1 MTHSKFPWTNHPH
14 TPTAVFDGD
23 GRRIIDQWVAPE
35 GWSPIET
42 APKDGSEILVWRP
55 HENSD
60 HPAHIGID
68 LWKMYDSKG
77 VWWRSRPGQFPT
89 HWRPLPTPPSSAPAP
104 TPLAP
109 ETAAANAVMIAA
121 IPEMLAALR
130 GLSKMYSHA
139 WDSVDGNL
147 VMLGPSIERFE
158 KAHHEAQKVLC
169 AIDGVPMPICDDE
182 DDAAL
187 ASIGRTL

>member
-1 MTHSKFPWTNHPH
+1 MRAIEQVQTQDRWIGGAEMTHSKFPWTNHPH

-35 GWSPIET
+35 GWPPIET

-104 TPLAP
+104 TPLDP
-109 ETAAANAVMIAA
+109 DTAAANAVMIAGLPGL
-121 IPEMLAALR
+121 IEALEA
-130 GLSKMYSHA
+130 SKYT
-139 WDSVDGNL
+139 L
-147 VMLGPSIERFE
+147 E
-158 KAHHEAQKVLC
+158 K
-169 AIDGVPMPICDDE
+169 
-182 DDAAL
+182 
-187 ASIGRTL
+187 IGRKTDWDTSEAVARINSALSSARKE